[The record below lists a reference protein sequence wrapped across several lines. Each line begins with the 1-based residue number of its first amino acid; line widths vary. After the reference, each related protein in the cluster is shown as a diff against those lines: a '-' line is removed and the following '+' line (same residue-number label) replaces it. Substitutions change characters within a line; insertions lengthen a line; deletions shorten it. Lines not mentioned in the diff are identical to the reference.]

1 MSKNLKIFLG
11 ISYLIILFAFLYFI
25 FTGIEI
31 SRLND
36 FSYYKDFQKNLSDY
50 VSENIIINI
59 IYFFIF
65 AVLWVALLGFGA
77 PLLIISGILFGQWIG
92 TLVSIISI
100 SVGALILY
108 SIGDFFFRDLVKNT
122 LEQKFEKY
130 IVLFKKNEFYYFFI
144 YRFIGG
150 LGVPF
155 GLQNLI
161 PILFGM
167 KKSNYFFSSFFG
179 FLPGFFIF
187 NTIGSGLN
195 SYVAQSEKF
204 NILDYLDNKVKSKE
218 TIIKNNHIKHTTTFF
233 PGYSVGDRTRS
244 FFKVQDGCNYFCSFC
259 TIPLARGRSRSGTI
273 NETVLKA
280 KELAK
285 NPIKE
290 VVLTGVNIGDFGHGT
305 KENFFELIKELDKV
319 EGIERYR
326 ISSIEPDLLTEEII
340 EFVKNSKKFFDDK
353 N

>member
-11 ISYLIILFAFLYFI
+11 FSYLIILFVFLYFI

-59 IYFFIF
+59 IYFLIF

-130 IVLFKKNEFYYFFI
+130 IFLFKKNEFYYFFI

-167 KKSNYFFSSFFG
+167 KKLNYFFASFFG
-179 FLPGFFIF
+179 FIPGFFIF

-195 SYVAQSEKF
+195 LYVAQSEKF
-204 NILDYLDNKVKSKE
+204 NMLEFILSPNIYLPILMFASLMIISI
-218 TIIKNNHIKHTTTFF
+218 IIK
-233 PGYSVGDRTRS
+233 
-244 FFKVQDGCNYFCSFC
+244 
-259 TIPLARGRSRSGTI
+259 
-273 NETVLKA
+273 
-280 KELAK
+280 
-285 NPIKE
+285 
-290 VVLTGVNIGDFGHGT
+290 
-305 KENFFELIKELDKV
+305 
-319 EGIERYR
+319 
-326 ISSIEPDLLTEEII
+326 
-340 EFVKNSKKFFDDK
+340 KKFFDDK

>member
-1 MSKNLKIFLG
+1 MNKKLKTFLG
-11 ISYLIILFAFLYFI
+11 ISYLIILFAFLHFV
-25 FTGIEI
+25 FTSIEI
-31 SRLND
+31 SKLND
-36 FSYYKDFQKNLSDY
+36 FLYYKELQKDLSNL
-50 VSENIIINI
+50 VSKSIITNL

-108 SIGDFFFRDLVKNT
+108 FIGDFFFRDLVKNT

-130 IVLFKKNEFYYFFI
+130 IGLFKKNEFYYFFI

-179 FLPGFFIF
+179 FIPGFFIF

-195 SYVAQSEKF
+195 SYVAQSKTF
-204 NILDYLDNKVKSKE
+204 NMLDFILSPNIYLPILMFASLMIISI
-218 TIIKNNHIKHTTTFF
+218 IIK
-233 PGYSVGDRTRS
+233 
-244 FFKVQDGCNYFCSFC
+244 
-259 TIPLARGRSRSGTI
+259 
-273 NETVLKA
+273 
-280 KELAK
+280 
-285 NPIKE
+285 
-290 VVLTGVNIGDFGHGT
+290 
-305 KENFFELIKELDKV
+305 
-319 EGIERYR
+319 
-326 ISSIEPDLLTEEII
+326 
-340 EFVKNSKKFFDDK
+340 KKFFDDK

>member
-11 ISYLIILFAFLYFI
+11 ISYLIILFTFLYFI

-36 FSYYKDFQKNLSDY
+36 FTYYKDFQKDLSDY
-50 VSENIIINI
+50 ASEKIIANI

-65 AVLWVALLGFGA
+65 AILWVALLGFGS

-92 TLVSIISI
+92 TLISIISI

-130 IVLFKKNEFYYFFI
+130 IGLFKKNEFYYFFI

-167 KKSNYFFSSFFG
+167 KKSNYFFSSLFG
-179 FLPGFFIF
+179 FIPGFFIF

-204 NILDYLDNKVKSKE
+204 DMIDFILSPAIYLPILMFACLMIISL
-218 TIIKNNHIKHTTTFF
+218 IIK
-233 PGYSVGDRTRS
+233 
-244 FFKVQDGCNYFCSFC
+244 
-259 TIPLARGRSRSGTI
+259 
-273 NETVLKA
+273 
-280 KELAK
+280 
-285 NPIKE
+285 
-290 VVLTGVNIGDFGHGT
+290 
-305 KENFFELIKELDKV
+305 
-319 EGIERYR
+319 
-326 ISSIEPDLLTEEII
+326 
-340 EFVKNSKKFFDDK
+340 KKFFDD
-353 N
+353 